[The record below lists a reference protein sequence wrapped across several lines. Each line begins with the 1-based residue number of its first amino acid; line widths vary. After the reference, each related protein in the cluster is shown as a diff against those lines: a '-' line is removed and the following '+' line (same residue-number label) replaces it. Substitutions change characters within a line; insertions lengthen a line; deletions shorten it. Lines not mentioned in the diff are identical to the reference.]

1 MKQNT
6 STRGQD
12 VVEQEMLTLRA
23 EIDGLQAT
31 INETEN
37 SMETCLVGLEQY
49 AAEQAQFAEWLEVV
63 EKKVQT
69 KSEPVEYES
78 PEQQLVELEVCS
90 NDFSNI
96 N

>member
-12 VVEQEMLTLRA
+12 IVQQEMLTLRA

-49 AAEQAQFAEWLEVV
+49 AVEQAQFAEWLEVV
-63 EKKVQT
+63 EKQVQT
-69 KSEPVEYES
+69 KAEPVEYES
-78 PEQQLVELEVCS
+78 PEQQLVELEVCGYS
-90 NDFSNI
+90 FLN
-96 N
+96 